1 MGKMSL
7 SEHLDAMR
15 GGIAG
20 CSLVSFG
27 DLQAALALRTSSAA
41 PCPRERLD
49 EIFAQA
55 VAGFAAADRL
65 AAEAEPVGDLFVL
78 TPSDV
83 RVFVRSLRN
92 PADVV
97 CAVGETTDV
106 IGTMTARAKLILD
119 DAERPS

>member
-1 MGKMSL
+1 MSL
-7 SEHLDAMR
+7 SDRLDEMR
-15 GGIAG
+15 AGIAG

-27 DLQAALALRTSSAA
+27 DLQTSLALRTSSAA

-78 TPSDV
+78 TPWDV
-83 RVFVRSLRN
+83 RVFVRSRRN
-92 PADVV
+92 GADVI
-97 CAVGETTDV
+97 CALGDRTDE
-106 IGTMTARAKLILD
+106 IGAMTARARIILD
-119 DAERPS
+119 EAGRAS

>member
-1 MGKMSL
+1 MSL

-27 DLQAALALRTSSAA
+27 DLQTALALRTSSAA

-55 VAGFAAADRL
+55 VAGFEAADRL
-65 AAEAEPVGDLFVL
+65 TGEAGAVGDLFVL
-78 TPSDV
+78 TPGDV
-83 RVFVRSLRN
+83 RVFVRSVRN
-92 PADVV
+92 AADVV
-97 CAVGETTDV
+97 CAVSDSPDEIDAM
-106 IGTMTARAKLILD
+106 IARARAVLE
-119 DAERPS
+119 DAERTS

>member
-1 MGKMSL
+1 MSL
-7 SEHLDAMR
+7 SDRLDEMR
-15 GGIAG
+15 AGIAG

-27 DLQAALALRTSSAA
+27 DLQTSLALRTSSAA

-55 VAGFAAADRL
+55 AAGFAAADRL
-65 AAEAEPVGDLFVL
+65 VADAEPVGDLFVL

-92 PADVV
+92 AADVV
-97 CAVGETTDV
+97 CAVGETTDE

-119 DAERPS
+119 DAERTS